1 MSISDIDNNT
11 KPIQLDS
18 NDANKQKEL
27 QQLKKA
33 CADFESIFIAKVLSS
48 MRNSLDET
56 SLFGNGFGSDIYS
69 GLFEAKLSEKIAEG
83 GGIGIGQVLFKTLA
97 EKLNASESEEQPV
110 QPISLSNVFKKS
122 QAEKQQTLYGRI
134 NTFHEIIQK
143 AAERFKLPLHLIYGV
158 IAQESGGDPEVE
170 SKAGA
175 KGLMQL
181 MDQTADE
188 LGVEDSF
195 DPEQNILGGA
205 CYLRQQLDDFGNNL
219 ELALAAYNAGP
230 GSVRKYNGV
239 PPFKET
245 QDYVTKVVSYSRK
258 FSGVLNE
265 EPVEI

>member
-1 MSISDIDNNT
+1 MSISNIDNNT
-11 KPIQLDS
+11 KPIALDS
-18 NDANKQKEL
+18 NDASKQKEL

-33 CADFESIFIAKVLSS
+33 CADFESIFIAKVLRS

-69 GLFEAKLSEKIAEG
+69 GLFEAKLSEKIAQG
-83 GGIGIGQVLFKTLA
+83 DGIGIGQVLFKTLA
-97 EKLNASESEEQPV
+97 ERLNASESADQPAA
-110 QPISLSNVFKKS
+110 PISLNNIYKKP
-122 QAEKQQTLYGRI
+122 QVEKQQTLYGRI
-134 NTFHEIIQK
+134 SAFHEIIQK
-143 AAERFKLPLHLIYGV
+143 AAEEFELPLHVIYGV
-158 IAQESGGDPEVE
+158 IAQESGGDPEVV

-195 DPEQNILGGA
+195 DPQQNIIAGA
-205 CYLRQQLDDFGNNL
+205 RYLRQQLDDFDNDL
-219 ELALAAYNAGP
+219 KLALAAYNAGP
-230 GSVRKYNGV
+230 GNVRKYNGI

-245 QDYVTKVVSYSRK
+245 QDYVTKVVSFSRK

-265 EPVEI
+265 KPIEI